1 MKDFNPQFLLKIE
14 MIFLKKYHSLCSRC
28 TCVEVMCAGKD
39 RAPKRDMQW
48 ERKHLP
54 KRPMKIV
61 SQSLSNYLAV
71 AA

>member
-1 MKDFNPQFLLKIE
+1 
-14 MIFLKKYHSLCSRC
+14 MIFLEKYHSLRSRC

-39 RAPKRDMQW
+39 RAPKGDMQW

>member
-1 MKDFNPQFLLKIE
+1 
-14 MIFLKKYHSLCSRC
+14 
-28 TCVEVMCAGKD
+28 MCAGKD
-39 RAPKRDMQW
+39 RAPKGDMQW